1 MSTKTD
7 YTTTLITLAGVATLM
22 DAISIQLEVTTGE
35 RNDRFDAIRCAI
47 EDFREDLS
55 DSAEVTA

>member
-22 DAISIQLEVTTGE
+22 DAISMQLEVTTGE
-35 RNDRFDAIRCAI
+35 RDDRFDAIRCTI